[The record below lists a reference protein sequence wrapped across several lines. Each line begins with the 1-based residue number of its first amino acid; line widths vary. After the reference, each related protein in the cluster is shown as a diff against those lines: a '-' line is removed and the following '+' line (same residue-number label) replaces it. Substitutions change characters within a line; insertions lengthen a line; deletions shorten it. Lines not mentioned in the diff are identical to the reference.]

1 MNCTVNVQDM
11 CQKEVME
18 QSAGKNQA
26 ALTGLQPGVGVG
38 VGGGEPG
45 ALNYKKGD

>member
-1 MNCTVNVQDM
+1 M

-38 VGGGEPG
+38 VGGGGPG
-45 ALNYKKGD
+45 GIKLQERGLTLI